1 MAHNP
6 AQCTHVKTNG
16 ALCGSPAL
24 KGGDKC
30 YWHTHVTEHV
40 QRNAALVN
48 FPILD
53 DGGAVQIVLM
63 KVLRAIAEHR
73 IDYKAAQLMIWGAQ
87 VAMRNMRSVNEYV
100 IREPGVNMIEQ
111 LAAIMAR
118 AKQNS
123 KPPTSESSA
132 PSTAAAQ

>member
-1 MAHNP
+1 VNEKADTYFQ
-6 AQCTHVKTNG
+6 QCTHVKTNG
-16 ALCGSPAL
+16 AVCGSPAL
-24 KGGDKC
+24 KGEDKC

-53 DGGAVQIVLM
+53 DGGAIQIVIM

-100 IREPGVNMIEQ
+100 VQQPGVNMIEQ
-111 LAAIMAR
+111 LAAVVAR
-118 AKQNS
+118 GKKPAK
-123 KPPTSESSA
+123 SEA
-132 PSTAAAQ
+132 TASLSE